1 MKKIVFLVLVI
12 FLNTPGFAQFFEGK
26 KQIEKLPGYFNIY
39 YDQDNG
45 KLFIEV
51 NRLGEEFLY
60 VSALSEGLGSNDIG
74 LDRGQLNGGVVVHFE
89 KHGNRLVLI
98 QKNQKF
104 RASSSNLQEQN
115 SVEEAFAKSVL
126 FGFEIKEKKEGSY
139 LIDITNFVVRD
150 QHGVIQSLKRQKQG
164 SYRMDASRS
173 YVNMARTKA
182 FENNVEFDAYVTLTG
197 QATGR
202 EIYSVSP
209 SANSITVGQHHSFVK
224 LPEKGYEPRAFDP
237 RAGMFYT
244 SYMDYSSPMDEPIL
258 KRLINRHRLEKKNP
272 ELKLSEAVNP
282 IVYYL
287 DPGTPEPVR
296 SVLLEG
302 ASWWNQAFESAGYLN
317 AFQVKMLPE
326 GVDPLDT
333 RYNVIQWVHRST
345 RGWSYGASIADP
357 RTGEI
362 IKGHV
367 SLGSLR
373 IRQDYLIA
381 QALTAPYGTSEQTS
395 KTAYEMALARIRQLA
410 AHEVGH
416 TLGFAHNFAASTNER
431 ASVMDY
437 PHPQIKV
444 KDGELDFS
452 QAYDTGIGLWDK
464 IATQLAY
471 GDFSKEERSK
481 ILDYAAVQGFRFISD
496 YDSRSPGGA
505 HPLSHLW
512 DNGSCPIEQMAEV
525 KEVRQ
530 IGMNN
535 FSIDVIKKDEPLSV
549 LEDAFAPVYFYHR
562 YQVEALSK
570 LIGGVDYHYQVKGS
584 AQESYMVLK
593 KETQEEAAEA
603 LIETLSPEFLNIPDS
618 ILSLFPPR
626 AMGYSRTRESFKG
639 LTGVTFDPYAAAAT
653 SVDFTMRFMLNSQ
666 RIARI
671 VEHHGFDS
679 QQFSMEQYNDMILSK
694 TLFKKKYDEKYEEL
708 QNTINFVVM
717 DHYYRLS
724 QAKAMPQVNA
734 YAWQAIEKVEDHLKQ
749 IKKNRSVSE
758 EQILRDIAQMKK
770 DPSQYK
776 YKPIAKI
783 PDGSPI

>member
-1 MKKIVFLVLVI
+1 MKKIVFLVLAILV
-12 FLNTPGFAQFFEGK
+12 NSYGFAQFFEGK

-51 NRLGEEFLY
+51 DRLGEEFLY

-74 LDRGQLNGGVVVHFE
+74 LDRGQLNQGVIVHFE
-89 KHGNRLVLI
+89 KHGNRLLLI

-126 FGFEIKEKKEGSY
+126 YGFEISQKKEGSY
-139 LIDITNFVVRD
+139 LIDVTSFVVRD

-173 YVNMARTKA
+173 FVNMARTKA

-197 QATGR
+197 QVTGR

-209 SANSITVGQHHSFVK
+209 SASSITVGQHHSFVK
-224 LPEKGYEPRAFDP
+224 LPEKGYKPREFDP
-237 RAGMFYT
+237 RAGMFFS
-244 SYMDYSSPMDEPIL
+244 SYMDYSAPMDEPIL

-272 ELKLSEAVNP
+272 ELKLSEAIKP

-296 SVLLEG
+296 SALLEG
-302 ASWWNQAFESAGYLN
+302 ASWWNEAFESAGYIN

-333 RYNVIQWVHRST
+333 RFNVIQWVHRST
-345 RGWSYGASIADP
+345 RGWSYGASITDP

-381 QALTAPYGTSEQTS
+381 QALIAPYGSSEDTSE
-395 KTAYEMALARIRQLA
+395 TAYEMALARIRQLS

-416 TLGFAHNFAASTNER
+416 TLGFAHNFAASANER

-444 KDGELDFS
+444 KEGKLDFS
-452 QAYDTGIGLWDK
+452 QAYDKGIGLWDK
-464 IATQLAY
+464 IATQVAY
-471 GDFSKEERSK
+471 GDFSKEQRSK

-505 HPLSHLW
+505 HPLAHLW
-512 DNGSCPIEQMAEV
+512 DNGSCPINQMEEV
-525 KEVRQ
+525 KQVRQ

-535 FSIDVIKKDEPLSV
+535 FSLDVIKNGESLSV

-584 AQESYMVLK
+584 AQENFMVLK
-593 KETQEEAAEA
+593 KETQLEAANA
-603 LIETLSPEFLNIPDS
+603 LLETLSPEFLSIPDS

-626 AMGYSRTRESFKG
+626 AMGYSRSRESFKG

-653 SVDFTMRFMLNSQ
+653 SIDFTLNFMLNTQ

-671 VEHHGFDS
+671 IEHHGLDS
-679 QQFSMEQYNDMILSK
+679 EQLSMQEYNTMILSK
-694 TLFKKKYDEKYEEL
+694 TLLKKKDEKYKEL

-734 YAWQAIEKVEDHLKQ
+734 YAWQAIERVEDYLKQ

-758 EQILRDIAQMKK
+758 EQILRDIAQMKR
-770 DPSQYK
+770 DPSQYT